1 MKRYLLPSTLA
12 ICIISACSPQPEPT
26 ATKDTEVAV
35 SIAASTLS
43 DGDSPEIGAFDLSNG
58 KSEEAAEVLTAPAG
72 EVTQASSEEVL
83 HGPSAE
89 SIEIPAAYPV
99 VKLRRGETLAHF
111 ARWSGLTVESIADA
125 SLVDLEGD
133 YPVGLEITLPV
144 TSEEMANIADRREK
158 HRVTRVDGYL
168 ASRGGSVK
176 SDFYTVQSG
185 DNAWVVARKKHGIP
199 VWVLESFNPS
209 IDLDKLRPGQ
219 PLMVPVIA
227 DTVVDAE

>member
-1 MKRYLLPSTLA
+1 VKRYLLPSTLA
-12 ICIISACSPQPEPT
+12 ICIISACNPQPEPT
-26 ATKDTEVAV
+26 ATEDTEVAV

-43 DGDSPEIGAFDLSNG
+43 DSDAPELGAFDLSGG
-58 KSEEAAEVLTAPAG
+58 KNEEAIEVITAPAEDG
-72 EVTQASSEEVL
+72 ELVSSDADQSDAITE
-83 HGPSAE
+83 PT
-89 SIEIPAAYPV
+89 EIPAAYPV

-125 SLVDLEGD
+125 SMVDLEGD